1 MLQMTRYTLPALD
14 VMVVPLPAGQSEAE
28 ELTAR
33 AWIEDDSPPLAFKP
47 DNGVISLLGAVGEVV
62 GRA

>member
-1 MLQMTRYTLPALD
+1 
-14 VMVVPLPAGQSEAE
+14 MVVPLPAGQSEAE

-33 AWIEDDSPPLAFKP
+33 AWIEDDSPALAFKP
-47 DNGVISLLGAVGEVV
+47 GNGVVSLLEAVGEVV